1 MNWYQR
7 FERSACLPSGCIDEA
22 GNTRDTPN
30 DITVKS
36 FRQMLM
42 ALLVTLLA
50 IYALISH
57 QDIATLM
64 KFTLFFSIQTAVY
77 NFIAWGSTIDWYADD
92 DIRFIEKVSG
102 HIYLIILTP
111 PLALLLSAL

>member
-7 FERSACLPSGCIDEA
+7 FEKSACLPTNGIDEA

-42 ALLVTLLA
+42 SLLVTILA

-57 QDIATLM
+57 QDIAALM

-77 NFIAWGSTIDWYADD
+77 NLIAWGSTIDWYADD